1 MRLERILIILSL
13 LASIIALLISI
24 AVLKNNPL
32 GTDLA
37 KYDLSSPENTLKSI
51 NKMVANYDARAGW
64 QLFRLGLQSD
74 TSPSTKLFFLNQADV
89 KVLKSI
95 EVSNSADSKNNCLIV
110 SFVKFNVSGVDYNTV
125 QYFRKDQLNRF
136 YFGEAFYVP
145 YETEKTAQD
154 KALEAA
160 IEEFENT
167 GKI

>member
-1 MRLERILIILSL
+1 M
-13 LASIIALLISI
+13 
-24 AVLKNNPL
+24 
-32 GTDLA
+32 
-37 KYDLSSPENTLKSI
+37 
-51 NKMVANYDARAGW
+51 
-64 QLFRLGLQSD
+64 
-74 TSPSTKLFFLNQADV
+74 
-89 KVLKSI
+89 
-95 EVSNSADSKNNCLIV
+95 